1 MIAVVIPVC
10 FLLLVVLWKKFPLI
24 GGNINAALLLTGVLT
39 LILGAVSDPADWIA
53 AWIDGLNRM
62 AWIMALS
69 ITGGIFAEISV
80 QLGTV
85 DTIIGALTA
94 KFRSHPRILVVC
106 IIATLVLAGS
116 LLGDAI
122 AASTV
127 VGILTFGILVSMNLE
142 NEKIAA
148 IDMMGASVGSI
159 APPLTQDVA
168 LPS

>member
-39 LILGAVSDPADWIA
+39 LLLGTVFDPADWIA

-80 QLGTV
+80 QPQFGKKV
-85 DTIIGALTA
+85 DPVKSMFYSLPMCIVFLITG
-94 KFRSHPRILVVC
+94 LVF
-106 IIATLVLAGS
+106 LY
-116 LLGDAI
+116 
-122 AASTV
+122 
-127 VGILTFGILVSMNLE
+127 M
-142 NEKIAA
+142 
-148 IDMMGASVGSI
+148 
-159 APPLTQDVA
+159 
-168 LPS
+168 